1 MSRSREPKE
10 FDGGTLS
17 DSSAIC
23 QNETPGTAWLTAEL
37 FQFAASNAWCFKLHR
52 RDGPQYS
59 TRHDAWPRVRSAMS
73 KSPEV
78 CPKCGHRFA
87 EGSPD
92 LSSCPSCGELCSSQ
106 RVTNP
111 PPLPE
116 APALHD
122 DQTPA
127 ERRRWRF
134 CFWLCFLLTPAA
146 VLLLALQPNVFKN
159 VIPGSAGQ
167 FLRMMAPFGVVGTFA
182 AGALGAGSTRTS
194 GSRTRARL
202 AVH

>member
-1 MSRSREPKE
+1 
-10 FDGGTLS
+10 
-17 DSSAIC
+17 
-23 QNETPGTAWLTAEL
+23 
-37 FQFAASNAWCFKLHR
+37 
-52 RDGPQYS
+52 
-59 TRHDAWPRVRSAMS
+59 MS

-182 AGALGAGSTRTS
+182 AGALGAGYCLAKLHAKPRTTA
-194 GSRTRARL
+194 GLTGATVAF
-202 AVH
+202 AVGLTVVYVGILFVGCLIIVERFKLFQF